1 MLTEKE
7 QSICREQVFG
17 SLRDFR
23 DLLQLEVT
31 DDDLLLVYL
40 HKFEGILVE
49 RVLLQLI
56 VERSGFILDVG
67 IGTNLD
73 RACT

>member
-31 DDDLLLVYL
+31 DDDLLLV
-40 HKFEGILVE
+40 GE
-49 RVLLQLI
+49 RYGLGTAPKVLAQ
-56 VERSGFILDVG
+56 VKSAF
-67 IGTNLD
+67 
-73 RACT
+73 AA